1 VGCRR
6 EETGSPGPQEPTVSV
21 AQPVTRQV
29 TEYASFTGQI
39 QPVDSVELRARVT
52 GYLQKICY
60 EPGSFVKENDVLF
73 EIDPTPYQIQVDQA
87 AANLAVAQSQAAEST
102 SKVNQA
108 AAQADLDRAKHAMD
122 EEVAKTPGAISAK
135 KLDESAAAVKES
147 EAALEFSKT
156 EVVAE
161 EAAVKVANAQLES
174 AKLNLE
180 WTKVKAPISGRV
192 DRSLLT
198 VGNMVTMDNTVLT
211 NIVATD
217 EVYGYFN
224 VDEMTFLEVK
234 KKISA
239 GALSKMPNVP
249 VSIGLENEE
258 GYPHQGTVDLVANAL
273 GSGTGTMQIRAIF
286 KNSDGALTPG
296 NFFRIRLPIDQ
307 PRDRLLVAD
316 RSIISDQGEQ
326 FVLIVNK
333 DDKIEKRKVDAGW
346 LDPQDKSM
354 RVIDKGIAGD
364 DWIVVQGRQRVRP
377 DMHVKAEHVET
388 PQTSEADM
396 TPKT

>member
-1 VGCRR
+1 
-6 EETGSPGPQEPTVSV
+6 
-21 AQPVTRQV
+21 
-29 TEYASFTGQI
+29 
-39 QPVDSVELRARVT
+39 VT

-60 EPGSFVKENDVLF
+60 EPGSYVKENDVLF
-73 EIDPTPYQIQVDQA
+73 EIDPLPYQLQVDQA
-87 AANLAVAQSQAAEST
+87 AANLAVAQSQAEKSNSRVT
-102 SKVNQA
+102 QA
-108 AAQADLDRAKHAMD
+108 AAQADLDRAKHAQD
-122 EEVAKTPGAISAK
+122 EEVAQTPGAISNR
-135 KLDESAAAVKES
+135 KLDESEAAVKES
-147 EAALEFSKT
+147 EAALELAKS

-161 EAAVKVANAQLES
+161 QAAVEVAKAQLES

-180 WTKVKAPISGRV
+180 WTKVKSPISGRV
-192 DRSLLT
+192 DRNLLT
-198 VGNMVTMDNTVLT
+198 VGNMVTADNTVLT
-211 NIVATD
+211 NIVATA

-224 VDEMTFLEVK
+224 VDEMTFLDVK
-234 KKISA
+234 KKINA
-239 GALSKMPNVP
+239 GALGKMPNVP

-258 GYPHQGTVDLVANAL
+258 GFPHEGTVDLVANAL
-273 GSGTGTMQIRAIF
+273 GSSTGTMQIRAIF
-286 KNSDGALTPG
+286 KNPDAALTPG

-333 DDKIEKRKVDAGW
+333 DDKIEKRKVSAGW

-354 RVIDKGIAGD
+354 RVIEKGVEND

-377 DMHVKAEHVET
+377 DMRVKTERVT
-388 PQTSEADM
+388 SPQASEADS